1 MKKSNVVAIIGDGA
15 LSGGMAYEG
24 LNTIAT
30 LGTNA
35 IIIINDNDQSIAKN
49 PKGGIYTALESLRET
64 KGQATNNIFK
74 SLRI

>member
-1 MKKSNVVAIIGDGA
+1 MSLASGILHARDLKNEKSNVVAIIGDGA

-35 IIIINDNDQSIAKN
+35 IIIIMIMISRLLKILKVVY
-49 PKGGIYTALESLRET
+49 ILH
-64 KGQATNNIFK
+64 
-74 SLRI
+74 